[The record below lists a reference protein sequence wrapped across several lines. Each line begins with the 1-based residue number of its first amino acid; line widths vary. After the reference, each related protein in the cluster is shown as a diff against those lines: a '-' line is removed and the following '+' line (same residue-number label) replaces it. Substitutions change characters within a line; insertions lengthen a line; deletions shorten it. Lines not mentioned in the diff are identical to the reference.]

1 MSVKTEDAL
10 DDEVVEPVGDSG
22 PPPSVDVDGDSPP
35 SEVSD
40 AKPDVPFVFV
50 VVAPPAANIDGLRSG
65 ETARE
70 LNGDEDDDGE
80 VLRNPPLRFVML
92 LIVLAM
98 VCRAACLA
106 RSVETKLLTSSFR
119 LPFTSGAA
127 KRSSDFATSGFL
139 SILSKLFSPV
149 TDELPPLTLDG
160 RVADFDVM
168 NEGEDSPDTED
179 GAIGVTDDEIVNGF
193 NREPFNRGTV
203 DVTGCCCCDNC
214 RLYGS
219 GEMRPPE

>member
-10 DDEVVEPVGDSG
+10 EDEVVEPVGESG
-22 PPPSVDVDGDSPP
+22 PPPRVDVKGDSPP
-35 SEVSD
+35 SDVSD
-40 AKPDVPFVFV
+40 ANPDVPFVFV
-50 VVAPPAANIDGLRSG
+50 VVALPAANIDGLRNG

-70 LNGDEDDDGE
+70 LNGDDEDDGE
-80 VLRNPPLRFVML
+80 LLLNPPFRFVML

-106 RSVETKLLTSSFR
+106 RSVDTKLLTSSLR
-119 LPFTSGAA
+119 LPLTSGAA

-139 SILSKLFSPV
+139 SILSKLLSPV
-149 TDELPPLTLDG
+149 TVELPPLALDG

-168 NEGEDSPDTED
+168 NDGDDNPDTDD
-179 GAIGVTDDEIVNGF
+179 GAIGVTDDEMDNGF

-214 RLYGS
+214 RL
-219 GEMRPPE
+219 

>member
-10 DDEVVEPVGDSG
+10 EDEVVEPVGDKG
-22 PPPSVDVDGDSPP
+22 PPPSVDVDGDRPP
-35 SEVSD
+35 NEVSD
-40 AKPDVPFVFV
+40 AKPDVPFVLV
-50 VVAPPAANIDGLRSG
+50 VGAPPAANIDGLRSG

-80 VLRNPPLRFVML
+80 LLRNPPLRFVML
-92 LIVLAM
+92 LIVLAI

-119 LPFTSGAA
+119 LPLTSGAA
-127 KRSSDFATSGFL
+127 NRSSDFATSGFL
-139 SILSKLFSPV
+139 SILSKLLSPE
-149 TDELPPLTLDG
+149 TEELPALALDG
-160 RVADFDVM
+160 SVADFDVM
-168 NEGEDSPDTED
+168 NEGEESPDTED
-179 GAIGVTDDEIVNGF
+179 GAIGVTEDEMDNGF
-193 NREPFNRGTV
+193 NRDPFKRGTV
-203 DVTGCCCCDNC
+203 DVIGCCDNC